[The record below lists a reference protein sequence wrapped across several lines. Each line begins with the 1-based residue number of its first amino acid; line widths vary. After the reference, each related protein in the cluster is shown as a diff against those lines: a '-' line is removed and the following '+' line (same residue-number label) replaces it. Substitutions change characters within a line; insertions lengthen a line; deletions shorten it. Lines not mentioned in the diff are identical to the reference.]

1 MENIIKRIKK
11 LRDHAESAK
20 ALGSISEASAFAA
33 KVSDL
38 LAEHHLSS
46 SDLDFAAYESEDI
59 TEESIAAHDLG
70 VGGKHKATMWVVR
83 LTGVIAKAHGCYV
96 YYITGSPKIMVVG
109 RDSDRAVAMY
119 LVNTLVPQLDKMS
132 RAALQDAKRSSD
144 YLPRYWRKSWLDGA
158 VAGIRTQLREAA
170 KRREAANIGNATAL
184 VRLNTGT
191 DDARDW
197 ANKNLSLRSSRPRMV
212 SRDKGAFNG
221 GKKVGSQIS
230 LAANGVNRG
239 SSQFSLG
246 GGR

>member
-59 TEESIAAHDLG
+59 TEESIASHDLG

-109 RDSDRAVAMY
+109 RNSDRAVAMY
-119 LVNTLVPQLDKMS
+119 LVNTLVPQLEKMS
-132 RAALQDAKRSSD
+132 KAALKDAKGSRD

-158 VAGIRTQLREAA
+158 VAGITKQLREAA
-170 KRREAANIGNATAL
+170 ERREAANVSNATAL
-184 VRLNTGT
+184 VRLNTGV

-197 ANKNLSLRSSRPRMV
+197 AKKNLSLRSSRPRTV
-212 SRDKGAFNG
+212 SRDKSAFNG

-239 SSQFSLG
+239 SSQLSLG